1 MSALSTRAGI
11 AIHPGTTGSLA
22 LSVTLVLLLA
32 PGARAETGRQV
43 VDQAQARN
51 GFSTWRDRKSVVTLE
66 GFDGEASRVIREAQV
81 YERTDPRGE
90 HRTLMEYVSPADFRG
105 TRYLHV
111 SPRRARQEW
120 WMWTP
125 ATQRARKLGGT
136 YPGLQRDEIFF
147 ATDLSYSDL
156 VLLVRIQQWTDAEGT
171 ATLDGEEACGERICD
186 RVVLVPAKDNDEFPC
201 ARYRLWFT
209 REDRL
214 LEKAEL
220 YDPESR
226 LMKTISC
233 EGYFASGRFMTART
247 CVVEHVKTHT
257 RSTITVKEVA
267 YDSGLGDDLF
277 TIAHLSAGH

>member
-11 AIHPGTTGSLA
+11 AIYPGTTGSLA

-32 PGARAETGRQV
+32 PGARAQTGRQV

-66 GFDGEASRVIREAQV
+66 GFDGEASRVTREAQV

-90 HRTLMEYVSPADFRG
+90 HRTLMEYVSPTDFRG

-125 ATQRARKLGGT
+125 ATRRARKLGGT

-147 ATDLSYSDL
+147 VSDLSYSDL
-156 VLLVRIQQWTDAEGT
+156 VVLVRIQQWTDAEGT
-171 ATLDGEEACGERICD
+171 ATLDGEEGCGEQTCD
-186 RVVLVPAKDNDEFPC
+186 RVVLVPAKDNGEFPC
-201 ARYRLWFT
+201 ARYRLWFA
-209 REDRL
+209 RDDRL
-214 LEKAEL
+214 LRKAEL
-220 YDPESR
+220 YDPEGR

-233 EGYFASGRFMTART
+233 GDYFPSGRYMTART
-247 CVVEHVKTHT
+247 CVIEHVKTQS

-267 YDSGLGDDLF
+267 YDSGLGDELF
-277 TIAHLSAGH
+277 AIGGEGR